1 MRFFNLIHVCMKD
14 HDEAC
19 MRFIFHS
26 EYESHV
32 MINVEILAGSDPG
45 SSSHSD
51 DADLEIVTCSQT
63 LYLVGKEVTECLVPR
78 LPTHP

>member
-1 MRFFNLIHVCMKD
+1 MRFFKLIHVCMKD

-32 MINVEILAGSDPG
+32 MINVEILVGSDPG
-45 SSSHSD
+45 SPMMRTWK
-51 DADLEIVTCSQT
+51 L
-63 LYLVGKEVTECLVPR
+63 
-78 LPTHP
+78 

>member
-1 MRFFNLIHVCMKD
+1 MMHPSHDEACMRFFKLIHVCMKD

-32 MINVEILAGSDPG
+32 MINVEILVGSDPG
-45 SSSHSD
+45 SPMMRTWK
-51 DADLEIVTCSQT
+51 L
-63 LYLVGKEVTECLVPR
+63 
-78 LPTHP
+78 